1 MGTYEDLMRRNGKD
15 DELYGEKVNQLV
27 REKYTISAELSILR
41 QRDTKPEEFE
51 AYNDFVE
58 ECKKKAKGE

>member
-1 MGTYEDLMRRNGKD
+1 MGTYEDLMHRNGKD

-41 QRDTKPEEFE
+41 QRDSKPEEFE
-51 AYNDFVE
+51 AYNNFVE
-58 ECKKKAKGE
+58 ECKKKAKEE